1 MLQSQKLKWVY
12 ALAAL
17 FILTNAAFLYFEVFW
32 FVLLPF
38 ALLLVLYYFFSLDK
52 LMWFIVF
59 TTPLSVII
67 KHQDFNIGVSL
78 PTEPFIFGVM
88 VMFFLKLF
96 FEKNPVDKKL
106 LYHPVTIAIVAHLC
120 WIFITC
126 FTSIMPMVSFKY
138 LLVKLWFIITF
149 YFVGSHL
156 FKDYSNIKRYMWI
169 YIIPLTGVAIY
180 TIIHHSM
187 YGFEQKPAH
196 WVMNPFFND
205 HTSYAAILAMFFPI
219 LLGFVYNSSYSFY
232 IKFVT
237 SLLIVIHALAI
248 ILSYT
253 RAAWLSL
260 VMVLGVYIILEL
272 KIKFRTLAIAF
283 ITLVLLFFTFQE
295 QFVMKLEKNRQD
307 SSDDISKH
315 VQSISNISSDASNLE
330 RVNRWHA
337 AFKMFK
343 ERPVFGWG
351 PGTYQ
356 FKYAPYQ
363 LSYEKTIISTDF
375 GEKGN
380 AHSEYIGP
388 LCESGM
394 LGSLSFILIIGIV
407 IYRTV
412 ILYNSMQKSE
422 MKLLLVVMFLGFL
435 TYVIHGSLNNF
446 LDTDKAAVPFWG
458 FVAAIVAI
466 DIYHSKEQDSR
477 IKRQEPGV

>member
-1 MLQSQKLKWVY
+1 
-12 ALAAL
+12 
-17 FILTNAAFLYFEVFW
+17 
-32 FVLLPF
+32 
-38 ALLLVLYYFFSLDK
+38 
-52 LMWFIVF
+52 
-59 TTPLSVII
+59 
-67 KHQDFNIGVSL
+67 
-78 PTEPFIFGVM
+78 
-88 VMFFLKLF
+88 
-96 FEKNPVDKKL
+96 
-106 LYHPVTIAIVAHLC
+106 
-120 WIFITC
+120 
-126 FTSIMPMVSFKY
+126 
-138 LLVKLWFIITF
+138 
-149 YFVGSHL
+149 
-156 FKDYSNIKRYMWI
+156 
-169 YIIPLTGVAIY
+169 
-180 TIIHHSM
+180 M